1 MPAAIHP
8 GSVRHAWDHF
18 VIALRDDAGHR
29 SAFLSLYAIA
39 YSASLGAGTVA
50 LLRVVDSPSS
60 TSVVL
65 TDAPEV
71 AERMMKRL
79 ASMGDTEVDLH
90 SPPIAATF
98 VRQPFGP
105 AGLGFTITWTSHSVE
120 ARWIDAIAP
129 FWIIGRA
136 PDLAAD
142 EDIWAMF
149 VEARSA
155 SLTIDGRPIVG
166 EPFRDDVWV
175 PKLGRPMSS
184 AHVALSEVRLTPVP
198 GAHGDQAAKE

>member
-18 VIALRDDAGHR
+18 VITLRDDAGHR

-50 LLRVVDSPSS
+50 FLRVVDSAGSMNA
-60 TSVVL
+60 VL
-65 TDAPEV
+65 TDATEV
-71 AERMMKRL
+71 AERMKKRL
-79 ASMGDTEVDLH
+79 ESMGDSEVDVH

-105 AGLGFTITWTSHSVE
+105 GGLGFTISWTSHTVE
-120 ARWIDAIAP
+120 ARWIDTAAP
-129 FWIIGRA
+129 FWMIGRA
-136 PDLAAD
+136 PDLAAN

-149 VEARSA
+149 VEAHGA
-155 SLTIDGRPIVG
+155 SLTFDGRPIIG

-175 PKLGRPMSS
+175 PKLGRAMSS
-184 AHVALSEVRLTPVP
+184 AHVALSEVRLTPVS
-198 GAHGDQAAKE
+198 GAHGGATEE